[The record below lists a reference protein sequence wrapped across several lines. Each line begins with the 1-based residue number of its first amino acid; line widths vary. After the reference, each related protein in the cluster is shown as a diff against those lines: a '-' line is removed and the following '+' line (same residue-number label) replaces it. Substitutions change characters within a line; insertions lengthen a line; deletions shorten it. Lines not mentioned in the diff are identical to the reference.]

1 MKPKTHVSTMPRLSQ
16 AERDRAIGMV
26 QAGRSSRAVARVFG
40 VHCCTITRLVER
52 YNTTGLSNDR
62 PRTGR
67 PRVTTAAQD
76 RYNRLAHLRDRFRPA
91 TRTAAETIGT
101 HHRPVSARTIR
112 NRLRADNIR
121 PRRPYVGSV
130 LTPRHRR
137 ARVEWCN
144 AHHRWTL
151 QRWSQVVFS
160 DEKKFQCFR
169 ADGRDRVY
177 RRPGERFAEACVR
190 QVNRWGG
197 PSVMVW
203 AAISA
208 NHRSEL
214 VFIQGNL
221 NGLRYRDEILR
232 PVVLPFLEQV
242 GAGALFQHDNARP
255 HVARVCAN
263 FLEENDVHVL
273 PWPALSP
280 DLNPIENVWDLLSL
294 RIRRREHPPETQQQL
309 RAALV
314 EEWAAIP
321 QDQLRR
327 YCRSMRRRIGTVL
340 DVNGGH
346 VNY

>member
-1 MKPKTHVSTMPRLSQ
+1 MESQITLPTMPRLSQ
-16 AERDRAIGMV
+16 PERDRALGML
-26 QAGRSSRAVARVFG
+26 QAGRSTRVVARAFN
-40 VHCCTITRLVER
+40 VHNATIVRLAQR
-52 YNTTGLSNDR
+52 FRTTGSSSDLARS
-62 PRTGR
+62 GR

-76 RYNRLAHLRDRFRPA
+76 RANRLTHLRDRFRPA
-91 TRTAAETIGT
+91 TLTAAETIGT

-112 NRLRADNIR
+112 NRLRDDGIR

-130 LTPRHRR
+130 LTERHRR

-144 AHHRWTL
+144 TRRRWTL

-169 ADGRDRVY
+169 ADGRERVY
-177 RRPGERFAEACVR
+177 RRRNERYADACIR
-190 QVNRWGG
+190 QVDRWGG

-208 NHRSEL
+208 EHHSEL
-214 VFIQGNL
+214 VFLEGNL
-221 NGLRYRDEILR
+221 NAVRYRDEVLG
-232 PVVLPFLEQV
+232 PVVLPFLERV
-242 GAGALFQHDNARP
+242 GGRAVFQHDNARP

-263 FLEENDVHVL
+263 FLRDNDVDVL

-280 DLNPIENVWDLLSL
+280 DLNPIENVWDLLNT
-294 RIRRREHPPETQQQL
+294 RIRRRANPPRTVQQL

-314 EEWAAIP
+314 EEWAAIS
-321 QDQLRR
+321 QEQLRR
-327 YCRSMRRRIGTVL
+327 FCRSMRRRITAVL
-340 DVNGGH
+340 DANGGH